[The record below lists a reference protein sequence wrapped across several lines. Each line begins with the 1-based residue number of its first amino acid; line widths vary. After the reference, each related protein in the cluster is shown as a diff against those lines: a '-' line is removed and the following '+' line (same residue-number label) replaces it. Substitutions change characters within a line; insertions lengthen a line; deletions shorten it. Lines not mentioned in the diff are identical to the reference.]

1 MEAFN
6 RLMNNH
12 ESNSRIYDNYTLLK
26 QLITK
31 SEYTLEE
38 IYKAI
43 QYIDIVYISLDQD
56 ENPQVIFESLNSTG
70 LSLTQADLI
79 RNFILM
85 GLEYEEQTK
94 LYKKYWTEIESLL
107 PNKVISD
114 FVRDFLTM
122 QEGKVPNQ
130 NKVYESFK
138 SYYIV
143 NKYDSE
149 SILKELL
156 IYAQYYDYILRGHTG
171 INQIDDELRNIN
183 NIRSTVTYP
192 YLLEIFDDY
201 YRTKLISQDVLNQV
215 LEIIVSYI
223 YRRNISGLPTNA
235 LNKIFSA
242 MSAETKSRR
251 KQGMSYLDAVV
262 DFLMSRSGSG
272 IFPRNDEFKQK
283 FIHANMYSKSRQIA
297 KLTLYQIEKSQH
309 KEVVSLDNLSVEHIL
324 PQTLNAVWGLELGDN
339 AYEIH
344 QLYKDTIGNLAM
356 TNYNSEMSNRSF
368 DHKKTFYK
376 DSNIKTT
383 RDISSYNHW
392 TEEEMLKR
400 ADELYG
406 VIKEVWKL
414 PEDNYQNISDK
425 RLIVNQEYSIR
436 DNIKVTGYKPRYI
449 IIDEEHIN
457 VSAWNEMLQKTAI
470 YLHNLDSELFESL
483 LQKNDF
489 KNVLSNDKNHLR
501 SAMQIND
508 ELYIEGNYSAQSV
521 VGYIDILTSEF
532 GITDLVYFEIR

>member
-1 MEAFN
+1 
-6 RLMNNH
+6 
-12 ESNSRIYDNYTLLK
+12 
-26 QLITK
+26 
-31 SEYTLEE
+31 
-38 IYKAI
+38 
-43 QYIDIVYISLDQD
+43 
-56 ENPQVIFESLNSTG
+56 
-70 LSLTQADLI
+70 
-79 RNFILM
+79 
-85 GLEYEEQTK
+85 
-94 LYKKYWTEIESLL
+94 
-107 PNKVISD
+107 
-114 FVRDFLTM
+114 
-122 QEGKVPNQ
+122 
-130 NKVYESFK
+130 
-138 SYYIV
+138 
-143 NKYDSE
+143 
-149 SILKELL
+149 
-156 IYAQYYDYILRGHTG
+156 
-171 INQIDDELRNIN
+171 
-183 NIRSTVTYP
+183 VTYP

-425 RLIVNQEYSIR
+425 RLIANQEYSIR

-470 YLHNLDSELFESL
+470 YLYNLDSELFESL
-483 LQKNDF
+483 
-489 KNVLSNDKNHLR
+489 
-501 SAMQIND
+501 
-508 ELYIEGNYSAQSV
+508 
-521 VGYIDILTSEF
+521 
-532 GITDLVYFEIR
+532 